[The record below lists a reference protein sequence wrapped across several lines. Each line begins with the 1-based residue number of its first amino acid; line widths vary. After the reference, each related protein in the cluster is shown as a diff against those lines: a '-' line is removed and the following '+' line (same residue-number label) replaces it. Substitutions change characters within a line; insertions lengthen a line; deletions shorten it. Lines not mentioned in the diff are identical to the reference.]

1 MSRDTRKHCWRLIH
15 KRKLKNQ
22 SFLSCS
28 GTSLKEHLW
37 NKDTWLIRTLDQVPT
52 SYEYI
57 FSYWNKDT
65 SLIGTIILVPVTIAT
80 NESWMLFPSL
90 PLMNYVALMQYRRR
104 SSELK
109 CYQANV
115 EGYMKYLNIVHGS
128 INSTG
133 GGFAVTT
140 AAIENWTSPLLLN
153 TLMNVISKLR
163 RVK

>member
-1 MSRDTRKHCWRLIH
+1 MENQQSIFCQFEHWRLRNVSRRPGHILNVQRYKETLLEAKVH

-37 NKDTWLIRTLDQVPT
+37 NEGTWLIRTLDWVPT
-52 SYEYI
+52 SYKYI
-57 FSYWNKDT
+57 LFSYWNKDT
-65 SLIGTIILVPVTIAT
+65 SLIRTIIFVPVTTAT
-80 NESWMLFPSL
+80 NESWTLFPSL

-115 EGYMKYLNIVHGS
+115 EGYM
-128 INSTG
+128 
-133 GGFAVTT
+133 
-140 AAIENWTSPLLLN
+140 
-153 TLMNVISKLR
+153 
-163 RVK
+163 